1 MKLQN
6 MKLARKWREYAG
18 PKDERLEAENAK
30 IYKLGFMLLSFGML
44 TLLVYQ
50 IMAQQVA
57 WVHDG
62 ADEAFR
68 LFANPVDAVM
78 YAWLFIVM
86 IICAVMQTR
95 KGYVD
100 TNRFGQTEHIPMG
113 YFLLISGITGTV
125 SALAIAAM
133 RCIAEAQIVP
143 IESVFWGANLAT
155 GVVFGVTIFVA
166 VFGALCLAFF
176 EAKQRRAKI
185 EAELDCPDDL
195 QPKRAESAPYAI
207 PVMYSAL
214 DAMHHAGVG
223 FASMPSRQAKRAA
236 LKQSFGARLNHFGN
250 AVANET
256 ASLQSTTRDDPSAKS
271 RRSNRRVQRSSCKGP
286 WSGGSRFGN
295 PPRRSKCPL

>member
-1 MKLQN
+1 MAAN
-6 MKLARKWREYAG
+6 YASVRSE
-18 PKDERLEAENAK
+18 DERLEAENAK

-44 TLLVYQ
+44 MLLVYQ

-62 ADEAFR
+62 ANESFR
-68 LFANPVDAVM
+68 LFTNPVDAAM

-86 IICAVMQTR
+86 VICAAMQAR
-95 KGYVD
+95 KGYVE
-100 TNRFGQTEHIPMG
+100 TNRFGQTEHIPVG
-113 YFLLISGITGTV
+113 YFLLISGITGIA
-125 SALAIAAM
+125 SALVIAAM

-195 QPKRAESAPYAI
+195 
-207 PVMYSAL
+207 
-214 DAMHHAGVG
+214 
-223 FASMPSRQAKRAA
+223 
-236 LKQSFGARLNHFGN
+236 
-250 AVANET
+250 
-256 ASLQSTTRDDPSAKS
+256 
-271 RRSNRRVQRSSCKGP
+271 
-286 WSGGSRFGN
+286 
-295 PPRRSKCPL
+295 

>member
-1 MKLQN
+1 MEPMILGIP
-6 MKLARKWREYAG
+6 AG
-18 PKDERLEAENAK
+18 AFVVFSVVQA
-30 IYKLGFMLLSFGML
+30 MLLALCFSVAVGPCDGDPALLRLFGML
-44 TLLVYQ
+44 MLLVYQ

-62 ADEAFR
+62 AGEAFR

-86 IICAVMQTR
+86 TVCAVLQTR

-100 TNRFGQTEHIPMG
+100 TNRFGQTEHIPTG
-113 YFLLISGITGTV
+113 YFLLISGITGIA

-133 RCIAEAQIVP
+133 RCIAEVQIVP

-195 QPKRAESAPYAI
+195 
-207 PVMYSAL
+207 
-214 DAMHHAGVG
+214 
-223 FASMPSRQAKRAA
+223 
-236 LKQSFGARLNHFGN
+236 
-250 AVANET
+250 
-256 ASLQSTTRDDPSAKS
+256 
-271 RRSNRRVQRSSCKGP
+271 
-286 WSGGSRFGN
+286 
-295 PPRRSKCPL
+295 

>member
-6 MKLARKWREYAG
+6 MRLVQKWREYAG
-18 PKDERLEAENAK
+18 PRDECLEAENAK

-62 ADEAFR
+62 ADESFR

-86 IICAVMQTR
+86 IVCAVLQTR

-100 TNRFGQTEHIPMG
+100 TNRFGQTERIPVG
-113 YFLLISGITGTV
+113 YFLLISGITGIA

-133 RCIAEAQIVP
+133 RFIAEIQIVP
-143 IESVFWGANLAT
+143 IDGVFWGANLAT
-155 GVVFGVTIFVA
+155 GAVFGVVIFAA

-176 EAKQRRAKI
+176 EAKRHRAII
-185 EAELDCPDDL
+185 EAKLD
-195 QPKRAESAPYAI
+195 SADN
-207 PVMYSAL
+207 L
-214 DAMHHAGVG
+214 
-223 FASMPSRQAKRAA
+223 
-236 LKQSFGARLNHFGN
+236 
-250 AVANET
+250 
-256 ASLQSTTRDDPSAKS
+256 
-271 RRSNRRVQRSSCKGP
+271 
-286 WSGGSRFGN
+286 
-295 PPRRSKCPL
+295 

>member
-6 MKLARKWREYAG
+6 MKLAQKWREYAG
-18 PKDERLEAENAK
+18 PKDERLESENAK

-44 TLLVYQ
+44 MLLVYQ

-57 WVHDG
+57 WAHDG
-62 ADEAFR
+62 ANESFR
-68 LFANPVDAVM
+68 LFTNPVDAAM

-86 IICAVMQTR
+86 VICAAMQAR

-100 TNRFGQTEHIPMG
+100 TNRFGQTEHIPVG
-113 YFLLISGITGTV
+113 YFLLISGITGIA
-125 SALAIAAM
+125 SALI
-133 RCIAEAQIVP
+133 IAEAQIVP

-195 QPKRAESAPYAI
+195 
-207 PVMYSAL
+207 
-214 DAMHHAGVG
+214 
-223 FASMPSRQAKRAA
+223 
-236 LKQSFGARLNHFGN
+236 
-250 AVANET
+250 
-256 ASLQSTTRDDPSAKS
+256 
-271 RRSNRRVQRSSCKGP
+271 
-286 WSGGSRFGN
+286 
-295 PPRRSKCPL
+295 

>member
-6 MKLARKWREYAG
+6 MKLAQKWREYAG
-18 PKDERLEAENAK
+18 PKDERLETENAK

-62 ADEAFR
+62 AGEAFR

-86 IICAVMQTR
+86 TVCAVLQTR

-100 TNRFGQTEHIPMG
+100 TNRFGQTEHIPTD
-113 YFLLISGITGTV
+113 YFLLISGITGIA

-143 IESVFWGANLAT
+143 SKA
-155 GVVFGVTIFVA
+155 
-166 VFGALCLAFF
+166 
-176 EAKQRRAKI
+176 
-185 EAELDCPDDL
+185 
-195 QPKRAESAPYAI
+195 
-207 PVMYSAL
+207 
-214 DAMHHAGVG
+214 
-223 FASMPSRQAKRAA
+223 
-236 LKQSFGARLNHFGN
+236 SFGER
-250 AVANET
+250 T
-256 ASLQSTTRDDPSAKS
+256 W
-271 RRSNRRVQRSSCKGP
+271 QRA
-286 WSGGSRFGN
+286 
-295 PPRRSKCPL
+295 

>member
-30 IYKLGFMLLSFGML
+30 ICKLGFMLLSFGML
-44 TLLVYQ
+44 MLLVYQ

-62 ADEAFR
+62 AGEAFR

-86 IICAVMQTR
+86 VICAAMQAR

-100 TNRFGQTEHIPMG
+100 TNRFGQTEHIPVG
-113 YFLLISGITGTV
+113 YFLLISGITGIA
-125 SALAIAAM
+125 SALVIAAM

-176 EAKQRRAKI
+176 EAKQRRTKI

-195 QPKRAESAPYAI
+195 
-207 PVMYSAL
+207 
-214 DAMHHAGVG
+214 
-223 FASMPSRQAKRAA
+223 
-236 LKQSFGARLNHFGN
+236 
-250 AVANET
+250 
-256 ASLQSTTRDDPSAKS
+256 
-271 RRSNRRVQRSSCKGP
+271 
-286 WSGGSRFGN
+286 
-295 PPRRSKCPL
+295 